1 MQLRA
6 SKQDFWARLEK
17 EANNDLHLLKE
28 VGPAFFSGEH
38 LMQLRHEMRQ
48 QIRLFD
54 KRSHLAMMLG
64 ASGAGWVM
72 LAILGRF
79 FQMDWLCGI
88 AYAACVL
95 CFGGY
100 AYLLFR
106 LKQQFESRG
115 ELEFTL
121 RQIEDELRKRAA
133 TAPFRSRD
141 AL

>member
-1 MQLRA
+1 MQLRS

-17 EANNDLHLLKE
+17 EANDDLHLLKE
-28 VGPAFFSGEH
+28 VGPSFFSGEH
-38 LMQLRHEMRQ
+38 LSQLRHAMRQ
-48 QIRLFD
+48 QISVFD

-64 ASGAGWVM
+64 ASGTGWVM
-72 LAILGRF
+72 LAILARYF
-79 FQMDWLCGI
+79 MIDWLSGI
-88 AYAACVL
+88 AYGASVL

-100 AYLLFR
+100 AYLLFQ
-106 LKQQFESRG
+106 LKKQFESRG